1 MAQLVCDTFDKAGI
15 QVTFDMPDDVESFGY
30 NPEMVIALDS
40 TKLASLGWKPTVGLK
55 EMFTRLAASMK
66 PDSAAEWR

>member
-1 MAQLVCDTFDKAGI
+1 
-15 QVTFDMPDDVESFGY
+15 MPDDVESFGY